1 MIRDFFKYFISF
13 VIGVL
18 FILFIPKQ
26 CKDKNNIDREID
38 ILESKIDSLQYVNI
52 GLMNDAD
59 EKEVIVLK
67 LKRNNDSLENVKT
80 KIKQNYVIKYKE
92 IDTLSPNG
100 LVNEF
105 KNIFSA
111 TAFSILASSL
121 NDLFF
126 IRFKS

>member
-1 MIRDFFKYFISF
+1 MIKDFFKYFISF

-38 ILESKIDSLQYVNI
+38 ILESKIDSLQRVNV

-111 TAFSILASSL
+111 I
-121 NDLFF
+121 N
-126 IRFKS
+126 